1 VASEIRAVVAMAL
14 QQGACNAALLARC
27 GFEIQEVRVYALC
40 VCVCV
45 CVCMCVCV
53 CSCLSPIKFVH
64 DGASSHGFPSVV

>member
-27 GFEIQEVRVYALC
+27 GFEIQEVRVYA
-40 VCVCV
+40 VCVG
-45 CVCMCVCV
+45 MCV